1 MQLVPAV
8 RERMLRIR
16 FLTAMAVGSLV
27 IEDLEGDPRHRDATP
42 YLVWEWLVVE
52 ALTREMR
59 DDPSIRGVPGT
70 GVTRA
75 ALAQH
80 KYVDARSYLKTPRVF
95 GFHGVYKRLA
105 VHLGLLDV
113 HLAPGPNAERLAD
126 AWARGQGLGGLAGA
140 RQLMERWK
148 TAVRRSL
155 DQTPPRT
162 RANWNASGCLA
173 RFLEIESEPDRED
186 LAFFA
191 RAREPSRE
199 RLCRRAGRPHE
210 GRRGALAPVGRAAG
224 ARSSRKAA
232 RQAEPSRLESPHPDH
247 RGVREPHRARLPNE
261 PRVCRNRR
269 SLTGRSGRG
278 SADAGDHFPPWP
290 ARPGG
295 AQDDTPVV
303 QRASAYLSQAE
314 RQAESWKRPQGKSA
328 VRRQLVCTLP
338 VIGSG
343 TDARSSLN
351 EAVAFCRQRGGS
363 PHEAR
368 VASPFFDVD
377 DGSGR
382 VAAALCKSMARGRTR
397 EIRFCLPASRDD
409 GEIAVPRLAA
419 PKAIATTPLEYRGH
433 VTVSTLPALDGD
445 ENLRPWHAKML
456 ALRGDSY
463 TGLMIGSSN
472 FTCAGMGTAPY
483 RNAEAN
489 LVTVVERVAY
499 GREAGRLE
507 TVWSQMGPNVDP
519 DAAEWLGPQP
529 EFDEDDGAVAPPVPA
544 GFVSATYRAG
554 DERTILLRLDPGH
567 LPSEWRIHACGREAR
582 EILTRS
588 AWAETDSRA
597 VVTVH
602 WSPVQPPDRLL
613 VSWDGQEAFLPLN
626 VEDAHQLPPPARLER
641 MSADDMLW
649 ILAAADPSAA
659 FRAWARAQQ
668 PSASFD
674 ADLDSATPI
683 DLDPLRRHDLQATFL
698 HRIRRRARIL
708 AQLRANLQRP
718 VWGRQALEW
727 RLRGMIGVQALADR
741 LVREIAGAAN
751 MADEALLTLAD
762 FLIVLR
768 EVDYAPSAG
777 CLSKAEFD
785 AEFQP
790 FPRRA
795 RRQSPEADR
804 RPAIECIA
812 GTHGILAAGPRPMRL
827 PDSLRALQTN

>member
-1 MQLVPAV
+1 MLELWRPPAN
-8 RERMLRIR
+8 
-16 FLTAMAVGSLV
+16 A
-27 IEDLEGDPRHRDATP
+27 GDPVGCLATT
-42 YLVWEWLVVE
+42 Y
-52 ALTREMR
+52 TFR
-59 DDPSIRGVPGT
+59 PG
-70 GVTRA
+70 
-75 ALAQH
+75 LFDEQ
-80 KYVDARSYLKTPRVF
+80 
-95 GFHGVYKRLA
+95 
-105 VHLGLLDV
+105 
-113 HLAPGPNAERLAD
+113 
-126 AWARGQGLGGLAGA
+126 
-140 RQLMERWK
+140 
-148 TAVRRSL
+148 
-155 DQTPPRT
+155 
-162 RANWNASGCLA
+162 CLA

-186 LAFFA
+186 LAFLLE
-191 RAREPSRE
+191 RESRLGCVYAGVLVDHTQAGVE
-199 RLCRRAGRPHE
+199 HSLRWDVLPVRVRAGKQHAKLSLLAWSHHIRIIVASANLTEPGYRTNHE
-210 GRRGALAPVGRAAG
+210 VAA
-224 ARSSRKAA
+224 AVDLSPAEADRDLLM
-232 RQAEPSRLESPHPDH
+232 QAIDFL
-247 RGVREPHRARLPNE
+247 
-261 PRVCRNRR
+261 R
-269 SLTGRSGRG
+269 SLL
-278 SADAGDHFPPWP
+278 ALMP
-290 ARPGG
+290 G

-303 QRASAYLSQAE
+303 QRASAYLSQVE
-314 RQAESWKRPQGKSA
+314 RQAETWIRPRRKTV
-328 VRRQLVCTLP
+328 VRRQLACTLP

-343 TDARSSLN
+343 TDARSSLD
-351 EAVAFCRQRGGS
+351 EAVAMCRPRGGS
-363 PHEAR
+363 PHEAW

-397 EIRFCLPASRDD
+397 EIRFCVPASRDD
-409 GEIAVPRLAA
+409 SEIAVPRLAA

-445 ENLRPWHAKML
+445 KNLRPWHAKML

-463 TGLMIGSSN
+463 TALMIGSSN
-472 FTCAGMGTAPY
+472 FTCAGMGTASY

-507 TVWSQMGPNVDP
+507 TIWSQMGPDVDP

-529 EFDEDDGAVAPPVPA
+529 ESDEDDGAVAPPVPA

-554 DERTILLRLDPGH
+554 DERTIVLRLDPAH
-567 LPSEWRIHACGREAR
+567 LPSEWRIHACGRDAS

-649 ILAAADPSAA
+649 NLAAADPSAA
-659 FRAWARAQQ
+659 FRAWARAHQ
-668 PSASFD
+668 SSDSFD

-741 LVREIAGAAN
+741 LVREIAATAEL
-751 MADEALLTLAD
+751 ADEALLTLAD

-768 EVDYAPSAG
+768 EVDYTPGAG
-777 CLSKAEFD
+777 CLPKSEFD
-785 AEFQP
+785 AEFRP
-790 FPRRA
+790 FLSDLA
-795 RRQSPEADR
+795 DSLQEQIAALQSKVSPELMGFWRRVVDR
-804 RPAIECIA
+804 CRSGAIRIA
-812 GTHGILAAGPRPMRL
+812 SHPSWCSGPG
-827 PDSLRALQTN
+827 

>member
-1 MQLVPAV
+1 MSTRRRSAASGVLLELWRPPAN
-8 RERMLRIR
+8 
-16 FLTAMAVGSLV
+16 A
-27 IEDLEGDPRHRDATP
+27 GDPVGCLATT
-42 YLVWEWLVVE
+42 Y
-52 ALTREMR
+52 TFR
-59 DDPSIRGVPGT
+59 PG
-70 GVTRA
+70 
-75 ALAQH
+75 LFDEQ
-80 KYVDARSYLKTPRVF
+80 
-95 GFHGVYKRLA
+95 
-105 VHLGLLDV
+105 
-113 HLAPGPNAERLAD
+113 
-126 AWARGQGLGGLAGA
+126 
-140 RQLMERWK
+140 
-148 TAVRRSL
+148 
-155 DQTPPRT
+155 
-162 RANWNASGCLA
+162 CLA

-186 LAFFA
+186 LAFLLE
-191 RAREPSRE
+191 RESRLGSVYAGVLVDHTKAGVE
-199 RLCRRAGRPHE
+199 HSLRWDVLPVRVRAGKQHAKLSLLAWSHHIRIIVASANLTEPGYRTNHE
-210 GRRGALAPVGRAAG
+210 VAAAVDLSPAEADGDLLVQAIDFLRGLLALVP
-224 ARSSRKAA
+224 
-232 RQAEPSRLESPHPDH
+232 
-247 RGVREPHRARLPNE
+247 
-261 PRVCRNRR
+261 
-269 SLTGRSGRG
+269 
-278 SADAGDHFPPWP
+278 
-290 ARPGG
+290 G

-303 QRASAYLSQAE
+303 QRASAYLSQVE
-314 RQAESWKRPQGKSA
+314 RQVETWKRPRRKTV
-328 VRRQLVCTLP
+328 VRRRLACTLP
-338 VIGSG
+338 EIGSG
-343 TDARSSLN
+343 MDARSSLD
-351 EAVAFCRQRGGS
+351 EAVAMCRQRGGS
-363 PHEAR
+363 PHEAW
-368 VASPFFDVD
+368 VASPFFDMD

-397 EIRFCLPASRDD
+397 EIRFCVPVARDD

-445 ENLRPWHAKML
+445 KNLRPWHAKML
-456 ALRGDSY
+456 ALRGDGY

-472 FTCAGMGTAPY
+472 FTCAGLGAAPY

-489 LVTVVERVAY
+489 LVTVVERAAY

-507 TVWSQMGPNVDP
+507 SVWSQMGPDVDP

-529 EFDEDDGAVAPPVPA
+529 ESDEDDGAVAPPVPA

-554 DERTILLRLDPGH
+554 DERTIVLRLDPAH
-567 LPSEWRIHACGREAR
+567 LPSEWRIHACGRDAR

-613 VSWDGQEAFLPLN
+613 VSWDSQESFLPLN

-659 FRAWARAQQ
+659 FRAWARTQQ
-668 PSASFD
+668 PSDSFD

-741 LVREIAGAAN
+741 LMREIAATAEL
-751 MADEALLTLAD
+751 ADEALLTLAD

-768 EVDYAPSAG
+768 EVDYTPGAG
-777 CLSKAEFD
+777 CLPKSEFD
-785 AEFQP
+785 AEFRP
-790 FPRRA
+790 FLSDLA
-795 RRQSPEADR
+795 DNLQEQIATLQSKVSPELMGFWRRVVDR
-804 RPAIECIA
+804 CR
-812 GTHGILAAGPRPMRL
+812 
-827 PDSLRALQTN
+827 

>member
-1 MQLVPAV
+1 MSTRRRRAASGVLLELWRPPAN
-8 RERMLRIR
+8 
-16 FLTAMAVGSLV
+16 A
-27 IEDLEGDPRHRDATP
+27 GDPVGCLATT
-42 YLVWEWLVVE
+42 Y
-52 ALTREMR
+52 TFR
-59 DDPSIRGVPGT
+59 PS
-70 GVTRA
+70 
-75 ALAQH
+75 LFDEQ
-80 KYVDARSYLKTPRVF
+80 
-95 GFHGVYKRLA
+95 
-105 VHLGLLDV
+105 
-113 HLAPGPNAERLAD
+113 
-126 AWARGQGLGGLAGA
+126 
-140 RQLMERWK
+140 
-148 TAVRRSL
+148 
-155 DQTPPRT
+155 
-162 RANWNASGCLA
+162 CLA

-186 LAFFA
+186 LAFLLE
-191 RAREPSRE
+191 RESRLGSVYAGVLVDHTQAGVE
-199 RLCRRAGRPHE
+199 HSLRWDVLPVRVRAGKQHAKLSLLAWSHHIRIIVASANLTEPGYRTNHE
-210 GRRGALAPVGRAAG
+210 VAAAVDLSPAEADG
-224 ARSSRKAA
+224 DLLV
-232 RQAEPSRLESPHPDH
+232 QAIDFL
-247 RGVREPHRARLPNE
+247 
-261 PRVCRNRR
+261 R
-269 SLTGRSGRG
+269 SLL
-278 SADAGDHFPPWP
+278 ALVP
-290 ARPGG
+290 G

-303 QRASAYLSQAE
+303 QRASAYLSQVE
-314 RQAESWKRPQGKSA
+314 RQAETWKRPRRKTA
-328 VRRQLVCTLP
+328 VRRQLACTLP
-338 VIGSG
+338 VIGAG
-343 TDARSSLN
+343 MVARSSLD
-351 EAVAFCRQRGGS
+351 EAVAMCRQRGGS
-363 PHEAR
+363 PHEAW

-377 DGSGR
+377 GGSGR

-397 EIRFCLPASRDD
+397 EIRFCVPASRDD
-409 GEIAVPRLAA
+409 SEIAVPRLAA

-445 ENLRPWHAKML
+445 KNLRPWHAKML

-472 FTCAGMGTAPY
+472 FTCAGLGAAPY

-529 EFDEDDGAVAPPVPA
+529 ESDEDDGAVAPPVPA

-554 DERTILLRLDPGH
+554 DERTIVLRLDPAH
-567 LPSEWRIHACGREAR
+567 LPPEWRIHACGRDSR

-588 AWAETDSRA
+588 AWAESDSRT
-597 VVTVH
+597 VVPVH

-668 PSASFD
+668 PSDSFD

-683 DLDPLRRHDLQATFL
+683 DLNPLRRHDLQATFL

-741 LVREIAGAAN
+741 LVREIAATAEL
-751 MADEALLTLAD
+751 ADEALLTLAD

-768 EVDYAPSAG
+768 EVDYTPGAG
-777 CLSKAEFD
+777 CLPKSEFD
-785 AEFQP
+785 AEFRP
-790 FPRRA
+790 FLSDLA
-795 RRQSPEADR
+795 DSLQEQIAALQSKVSPELMGFWRRVVDR
-804 RPAIECIA
+804 CR
-812 GTHGILAAGPRPMRL
+812 
-827 PDSLRALQTN
+827 

>member
-1 MQLVPAV
+1 MSTRRRRAASGVLLELWRPPAN
-8 RERMLRIR
+8 
-16 FLTAMAVGSLV
+16 A
-27 IEDLEGDPRHRDATP
+27 GDPVGCLATT
-42 YLVWEWLVVE
+42 Y
-52 ALTREMR
+52 TFR
-59 DDPSIRGVPGT
+59 PG
-70 GVTRA
+70 
-75 ALAQH
+75 LFDEQ
-80 KYVDARSYLKTPRVF
+80 
-95 GFHGVYKRLA
+95 
-105 VHLGLLDV
+105 
-113 HLAPGPNAERLAD
+113 
-126 AWARGQGLGGLAGA
+126 
-140 RQLMERWK
+140 
-148 TAVRRSL
+148 
-155 DQTPPRT
+155 
-162 RANWNASGCLA
+162 CLA

-186 LAFFA
+186 LAFLLE
-191 RAREPSRE
+191 RESRLGSVYAGVLVDHTKAGVE
-199 RLCRRAGRPHE
+199 HSLRWDVLPVRVRAGKQHAKLSLLAWSHHIRIIVASANLTEPGYRTNHE
-210 GRRGALAPVGRAAG
+210 VAAAVDLSPAEADGDLLVQAIDFLRGLLALVP
-224 ARSSRKAA
+224 
-232 RQAEPSRLESPHPDH
+232 
-247 RGVREPHRARLPNE
+247 
-261 PRVCRNRR
+261 
-269 SLTGRSGRG
+269 
-278 SADAGDHFPPWP
+278 
-290 ARPGG
+290 G

-303 QRASAYLSQAE
+303 QRASAYLSQVE
-314 RQAESWKRPQGKSA
+314 RQAETWKRPRRKTV
-328 VRRQLVCTLP
+328 VRRQLACTLP

-343 TDARSSLN
+343 MDARSSLD
-351 EAVAFCRQRGGS
+351 EAVAMCRQRGGS
-363 PHEAR
+363 PHEAW

-409 GEIAVPRLAA
+409 SEIAVPRLAA

-445 ENLRPWHAKML
+445 KNLRPWHAKML

-463 TGLMIGSSN
+463 TALMIGSSN

-507 TVWSQMGPNVDP
+507 TVWSQMGPDVDP

-529 EFDEDDGAVAPPVPA
+529 ESDEDDGAVAPPVPA

-554 DERTILLRLDPGH
+554 DERTIVLRLDPAH
-567 LPSEWRIHACGREAR
+567 LPSEWRIHACGRDAR

-668 PSASFD
+668 PSDSFD

-741 LVREIAGAAN
+741 LVREIAATAEL
-751 MADEALLTLAD
+751 ADEALLTLAD

-768 EVDYAPSAG
+768 EVDYTPGAG
-777 CLSKAEFD
+777 CLPKSEFD
-785 AEFQP
+785 AEFRP
-790 FPRRA
+790 FLSDLA
-795 RRQSPEADR
+795 DSLQEQIAALQSKVSPELMGFWRRVVDR
-804 RPAIECIA
+804 CR
-812 GTHGILAAGPRPMRL
+812 
-827 PDSLRALQTN
+827 